1 VERQIQGQF
10 DQGWDRLREQTLER
24 QKKLGV
30 VPADTKLAPKPEAI
44 KDWDALSAD
53 EKRLFARQMEVFA
66 GFGEYADT
74 EIGRLIATL
83 KELGQLDNT
92 LSTSSATME
101 RARRAA

>member
-1 VERQIQGQF
+1 VARKVQRPV
-10 DQGWDRLREQTLER
+10 QGWDKLREQTLER

-30 VPADTKLAPKPEAI
+30 VPAGTKLVPKPEAI
-44 KDWDALSAD
+44 KDWNALSAD

-83 KELGQLDNT
+83 KDLGQLDNT
-92 LSTSSATME
+92 LIVYIIGTTGQVPREA
-101 RARRAA
+101 